1 MTTAE
6 DEYER
11 GLADIIAALDDVVA
25 RLKALPAATSHVE
38 AEERTR
44 NLAHILERVME
55 ARMLAYQ
62 GRERHR
68 ELRENG

>member
-44 NLAHILERVME
+44 NLAHILERVM
-55 ARMLAYQ
+55 
-62 GRERHR
+62 
-68 ELRENG
+68 